1 MSADKPPRK
10 IALEERAMEGARLFS
25 PSAARNRDAIRV
37 VFLGYMPSQGTILE
51 IGAGTGEHALHLAAA
66 LPDATWTPSDP
77 DPASRA
83 SIAAWTAHA
92 GLSNVEAPRAIDVAA
107 ANWQAQI
114 PSPIEAVVSI
124 NMIHIAPFAAA
135 EGLIR
140 GAGAILRGG
149 GKLFLYGPFARKG
162 AHTAPSNAA
171 FDESLRA
178 RDQRWGVRD
187 LDLEIIPLAEKAGLS
202 LETVVEMPA
211 NNLSVIFRR

>member
-1 MSADKPPRK
+1 MSAGGKET
-10 IALEERAMEGARLFS
+10 ALEARAKEGARLFS
-25 PSAARNRDAIRV
+25 PSAARNRDAIRA
-37 VFLGYMPSQGTILE
+37 VFLAHMPQQGTILE
-51 IGAGTGEHALHLAAA
+51 IGAGTGEHAVHIAGALA
-66 LPDATWTPSDP
+66 DARWAPSDP
-77 DPASRA
+77 DPAARA

-92 GLSNVEAPRAIDVAA
+92 GLSNIAAPLAIDVTGKDWMAA
-107 ANWQAQI
+107 A
-114 PSPIEAVVSI
+114 PSPLAGLVSI

-135 EGLIR
+135 EGLIK
-140 GAGAILRGG
+140 GAGALLAPG

-178 RDQRWGVRD
+178 RNPAWGVRD
-187 LDLEIIPLAEKAGLS
+187 LDLEIVPLAEKAGLA